1 MNGILQRKGRIKW
14 NCSKPE
20 SGCGVLLSFCLI
32 GIFKS
37 GHPVKALLLSAGS
50 GVATL
55 FAVSLLQQ
63 SAGPL
68 LPVNEVTLGVSAVG
82 GVPGVI
88 LLLCARLILG

>member
-1 MNGILQRKGRIKW
+1 MELQQTGIWIL
-14 NCSKPE
+14 
-20 SGCGVLLSFCLI
+20 CGVLLSFCLI